1 MLMAMTRDVE
11 VSSRSSSSVSRRTD
25 PLSSVSISDRPRA
38 LETRSLDPRALD
50 PRLSY
55 ARMPAPYPPTANNLG

>member
-25 PLSSVSISDRPRA
+25 PLSSVSSNRHRA

-55 ARMPAPYPPTANNLG
+55 VRMPAPYPPTANNFG